1 MEQDALKS
9 AWQNMS
15 AGQKTNSEL
24 NSMMRERTHPVLK
37 RIRKQLIIESAA
49 FSVFLFVY
57 YDFFDGD
64 RKPLYVNMLL
74 VTAILFIL
82 LHNIMGYMLT
92 RSRVKGNTIKQSL
105 EDHLYKMNL
114 YAVVSVVSRVLVA
127 ACLLLFFTSVIT
139 FNAGKYWILA
149 VVILVL
155 AIQMALLSRIWMK
168 RIKQMKRNT
177 DSFYS

>member
-9 AWQNMS
+9 AWQGIVNVPKS
-15 AGQKTNSEL
+15 NTEVK
-24 NSMMRERTHPVLK
+24 SMMRESAHPVLK
-37 RIRKQLIIESAA
+37 RIRKQLIIESAV
-49 FSVFLFVY
+49 FTVFLFVY

-64 RKPLYVNMLL
+64 RKPLYANVLL

-92 RSRVKGNTIKQSL
+92 RRRVKGNTIKQSL
-105 EDHLYKMNL
+105 EDHLYKMKVH
-114 YAVVSVVSRVLVA
+114 AVVSVVSRVLVA
-127 ACLLLFFTSVIT
+127 ACFLLFFTSVIT

-149 VVILVL
+149 VAILVFT
-155 AIQMALLSRIWMK
+155 IQIALLSRIWMK
-168 RIKQMKRNT
+168 RIKQMKRTT